1 MALLKL
7 ITTIP
12 EENWSDFVL
21 KNPFGTVFHTP
32 QMNKV
37 FFRTK
42 GYQPISLAVMGDN
55 DKILALM
62 NAVVIKEKSKL
73 LQSFS
78 ARSIIF
84 GGPVFENTRAGQEA
98 ILFLLDEY
106 SKIAGRQSLYSEI
119 RNIYD
124 MSQFSKLF
132 NQCGYYFEDHLN
144 YLIDIKRS
152 DEEVFQDIHRSMRKN
167 ITKAQKNGIL
177 VKEVIDKNQISVFYN
192 FLKEI
197 YHRAKKP
204 IMDISY
210 FEAIFDILVPSG
222 MAKFHLAEYK
232 DEYIGGRVTLM
243 YKNVIYAHY
252 VSTSSEYKSLNP
264 NALLN
269 WEIISWGIKNG
280 YHVFDFGGAGGP
292 KEEYGVREFKK
303 QFGGQLVNYGRYKKI
318 HSPIKMIIAEKGF
331 ELYRNLAYG
340 TKI

>member
-1 MALLKL
+1 MVLMNL
-7 ITTIP
+7 ITTLP
-12 EENWSDFVL
+12 EEDWSDFVL
-21 KNPFGTVFHTP
+21 KNPFGTVFQTP

-37 FFRTK
+37 FLRTK
-42 GYQPISLAVMGDN
+42 GYQPISLAVVGDK

-62 NAVVIKEKSKL
+62 SAVVMKEKSKL

-78 ARSIIF
+78 SRSIIF
-84 GGPVFENTRAGQEA
+84 GGPVFEDTKAGQEA
-98 ILFLLDEY
+98 VMFLLEEY
-106 SKIAGRQSLYSEI
+106 NKIAGEQALYSEI

-124 MSQFSKLF
+124 MSQLDKLF
-132 NQCGYYFEDHLN
+132 NQCDYNFEDHFN

-152 DEEVFQDIHRSMRKN
+152 EDDVFRDIHRSMRKN

-177 VKEVIDKNQISVFYN
+177 IKEVIDKNLISIFYD
-192 FLKEI
+192 FLKET
-197 YHRAKKP
+197 YHKAKKP
-204 IMDISY
+204 IMDMSY
-210 FEAIFDILVPSG
+210 FDAIFDILVPVG

-232 DEYIGGRVTLM
+232 GEYIGGRVTLM

-280 YHVFDFGGAGGP
+280 YHVFDFGGAGNP
-292 KEEYGVREFKK
+292 NEEYGVREFKK

-318 HSPIKMIIAEKGF
+318 HSPIKEGIANLGF
-331 ELYRNLAYG
+331 KVYRHL
-340 TKI
+340 K